1 MGQQT
6 AMKVL
11 AASAFL
17 LAGCSDRPEPLAPGD
32 ATGAEL
38 SRLAAQASPDDPNV
52 LAREVRGFGGFFF
65 DPEGVPTI
73 YLKELPQRGN
83 AERALAPYLRAEGIA
98 PSRIRV
104 RRGDFDY
111 AQLERWSGQATV
123 DVLALPGAVF
133 VDADEAHNR
142 VRIGVDRGAVGRM
155 RGVIAGLGIP
165 AEAVIVEETEPIG
178 FAATL
183 RNRVRPVVGGLQI
196 NFPGFIC
203 TLGFNAV
210 RSGQNSFITNSHCT
224 KTQGGTEGTP
234 YWQPLESIDATRIGT
249 EVDDPV
255 YFRNVNG
262 CPSGRRCRRSDAA
275 RAAYASGISFT
286 RGRLAKTSGPNNN
299 SITITGNFTITA
311 EGGASVGQQV
321 NKVGRTTAW
330 TQGNVTNTCVNT
342 AVSGSNVV
350 QLCQTFVSARVGGGD
365 SGSPV
370 FRGSSSVTLVGI
382 LWGGNSSGTT
392 FVYSPIANIE
402 QELGSLTTF

>member
-1 MGQQT
+1 
-6 AMKVL
+6 
-11 AASAFL
+11 
-17 LAGCSDRPEPLAPGD
+17 
-32 ATGAEL
+32 
-38 SRLAAQASPDDPNV
+38 
-52 LAREVRGFGGFFF
+52 
-65 DPEGVPTI
+65 
-73 YLKELPQRGN
+73 
-83 AERALAPYLRAEGIA
+83 PYLRAQGIA
-98 PSRIRV
+98 PANLRV

-111 AQLERWSGQATV
+111 TELERWFGQATV
-123 DVLALPGAVF
+123 AVLALPGAVF

-142 VRIGVDRGAVGRM
+142 VRIGVDRGAVERM
-155 RGVIAGLGIP
+155 RGVVAGLGIP
-165 AEAVIVEETEPIG
+165 VEAVLVEETEPIR

-183 RNRVRPVVGGLQI
+183 RSRVRPIVGGLQI
-196 NFPGFIC
+196 NFPGFLC

-224 KTQGGTEGTP
+224 KTQGGTESTP
-234 YWQPLESIDATRIGT
+234 YWQPLESVDPTRIGT

-255 YFRNVNG
+255 YSRNVNG

-275 RAAYASGISFT
+275 RAAYATGISFT
-286 RGRLAKTSGPNNN
+286 RGSLAKTSGPNNN
-299 SITITGNFTITA
+299 SITITGSFTITA
-311 EGGASVGQQV
+311 EGSASVGQQV
-321 NKVGRTTAW
+321 NKVGRTTGW

-342 AVSGSNVV
+342 FVSGSNIV

-392 FVYSPIANIE
+392 FVYSPISNIE